1 MIKPKKII
9 VFLTFLVL
17 PFSYVQ
23 SQNSTDFTDI
33 NFLELNSSELDLILR
48 KASSQGYNQS
58 DLIKIAKSQGY
69 SEDDIK
75 KLEQKFNTSSELNRV
90 ASNASS
96 PVENT
101 RLRKEYNEEIKLI
114 RETTSNIYGYDIFKG
129 NGFLTFQSNFNM
141 PTPSDYI
148 LGPGDN
154 LFIDIFGE
162 SESYF
167 KGEISPDGSLIIENI
182 GPINLNGLTIE
193 KAKQK
198 LISKLGPIY
207 TGLSNNRTYLNL
219 TLGIPRSIRVNV
231 IGEVNLPGT
240 FSFSALNTAFN
251 AIYVAGGINE
261 NATLRNIKL
270 YRNNKLKQT
279 IDLYKYLNSGD
290 GSSNLRLENNDLILV
305 GPYENRV
312 EVIGSVK
319 NPGIFEVKDS
329 ETFSDLIGYFGG
341 FKERAYSKS
350 IKLTRVTDDQLM
362 IIDLDDNKF
371 DNFKTR
377 SGDIYEISE
386 VLNKFSNRVIVKGAV
401 NRPGEYSTDGN
412 LSVKELIFKSGG
424 LKSNVYDKMATIKR
438 TSYDYSTNIIS
449 FNLSDL
455 LNNKIDDIQLVKEDV
470 LTIFSIS
477 DLSEEKFVE
486 VSGQISKP
494 GVYPFSDKLGV
505 DELILLAG
513 GLTNNADSSRIE
525 ISRIYKSK
533 NLNSNKISE
542 VYYYDLDDDDKFQI
556 EPYDHI
562 VVRKNLNSNSQKY
575 INIEGEVAYP
585 GKYAISLK
593 NERISDVIRRAGGFK
608 NLAFLKGATLFR
620 LTESIESNSDNYKK
634 IESLKKLKDNLSS
647 NEDFLTESETLLIK
661 RLNQSIKNLDENQL
675 YSLKP
680 NSSVKNERIKE
691 IAKRNSIDTYL
702 PSSQYESIGIDL
714 LEIMNSNDS
723 KSDLLLKEGDI
734 IVIPK
739 KIETVKL
746 RGELLYP
753 NTIRYSL
760 NKSFKYYIDG
770 AGGFDSNAKKSDT
783 YVVYAN
789 GDVARTKKFL
799 FFNIYPKI
807 EAGSEIIVPKK
818 SPKSSLGVSQ
828 LLNYSTG
835 LAALILAISQ
845 IN

>member
-647 NEDFLTESETLLIK
+647 NEDFLTESEILLIK

>member
-9 VFLTFLVL
+9 VFLAFLVL
-17 PFSYVQ
+17 PFSFIL
-23 SQNSTDFTDI
+23 SQTSSDFTTI
-33 NFLELNSSELDLILR
+33 NFLELNSSEIDLILR
-48 KASSQGYNQS
+48 RASSQGYNQA
-58 DLIKIAKSQGY
+58 DLLKIVKSQGY

-75 KLEQKFNTSSELNRV
+75 KLKQKFETSSELIRV

-114 RETTSNIYGYDIFKG
+114 REKKSNIYGYDIFKG

-141 PTPSDYI
+141 PTPPDYI

-182 GPINLNGLTIE
+182 GPVILNGLTIK

-198 LISKLGPIY
+198 LISKLSPIY

-219 TLGIPRSIRVNV
+219 SLGIPRSIRVNV

-240 FSFSALNTAFN
+240 YSFSALNTAFN

-270 YRNNKLKQT
+270 FRDNKLIQT
-279 IDLYKYLNSGD
+279 IDLYRYLSTGD

-312 EVIGSVK
+312 EVKGSVK
-319 NPGIFEVKDS
+319 NPGIYEVKNF

-341 FKERAYSKS
+341 FKERAFMKS
-350 IKLTRVTDDQLM
+350 IKLTRVSNDQLM
-362 IIDLDDNKF
+362 IIDVNENEFND
-371 DNFKTR
+371 FKIR
-377 SGDIYEISE
+377 PGDIYEVSE
-386 VLNKFSNRVIVKGAV
+386 VLSKYSNRVIVKGAV
-401 NRPGEYSTDGN
+401 NRPGEYSVDEK
-412 LSVKELIFKSGG
+412 LSVKELISKSGG
-424 LKSNVYDKMATIKR
+424 LKPNVYYKTATIKR
-438 TSYDYSTNIIS
+438 TNNDYSTNLIS
-449 FNLSDL
+449 FNLSNL
-455 LNNKIDDIQLVKEDV
+455 LNNNIDDIQLIKEDV

-486 VSGQISKP
+486 ISGQVSKP
-494 GVYPFSDKLGV
+494 GVYPFSEKLGI

-513 GLTNNADSSRIE
+513 GLTNNADSNRIE
-525 ISRIYKSK
+525 ISRIYKS
-533 NLNSNKISE
+533 NDLNSNTISE
-542 VYYYDLDDDDKFQI
+542 IYYYDQDDENKFEIQ
-556 EPYDHI
+556 PYDHI
-562 VVRKNLNSNSQKY
+562 IIRKNLNSESQKY

-585 GKYAISLK
+585 GKYAISSK
-593 NERISDVIRRAGGFK
+593 NERISDILKRAGGFK

-620 LTESIESNSDNYKK
+620 LTESIKTNSDNYKK
-634 IESLKKLKDNLSS
+634 IQNLKKLKDNLSFS
-647 NEDFLTESETLLIK
+647 EDFLTESEKLLEK
-661 RLNQSIKNLDENQL
+661 RLDERIKNLDKNQMNT
-675 YSLKP
+675 SKP
-680 NSSVKNERIKE
+680 NSSVKTERIKE

-702 PSSQYESIGIDL
+702 SSSQYESIGIDL
-714 LEIMNSNDS
+714 LEIMNSDDS

-739 KIETVKL
+739 KLETVKL

-753 NTIRYSL
+753 NTVRHTD
-760 NKSFKYYIDG
+760 NKSFKYYLDG

-818 SPKSSLGVSQ
+818 TPKSSLGVSQ
-828 LLNYSTG
+828 LLSFSTG
-835 LAALILAISQ
+835 LATLILAITQ

>member
-1 MIKPKKII
+1 MNKSKKII
-9 VFLTFLVL
+9 VFFTFLLL
-17 PFSYVQ
+17 PFCQIQ
-23 SQNSTDFTDI
+23 SQNISDFQNV
-33 NFLELNSSELDLILR
+33 NFLELNSSELDLLLR

-75 KLEQKFNTSSELNRV
+75 KLKQKFDISSELNRV

-101 RLRKEYNEEIKLI
+101 RLRKEYNDEIKLV
-114 RETTSNIYGYDIFKG
+114 REKTSKIYGYDIFKG

-141 PTPSDYI
+141 PTPSDYV

-154 LFIDIFGE
+154 LFIDIYGE

-182 GPINLNGLTIE
+182 GPIILNGLTIE

-198 LISKLGPIY
+198 LISKLEPIY

-219 TLGIPRSIRVNV
+219 SLGIPRSIRVNV

-240 FSFSALNTAFN
+240 YSFSALNTAFN
-251 AIYVAGGINE
+251 AIYAAGGINE

-270 YRNNKLKQT
+270 FRDNKLIQT
-279 IDLYKYLNSGD
+279 IDLYQYLSTGD

-312 EVIGSVK
+312 EVKGSVK
-319 NPGIFEVKDS
+319 NPGIYEVKDF

-341 FKERAYSKS
+341 FKERAFMKS
-350 IKLTRVTDDQLM
+350 IKLTRVSNDQLM
-362 IIDLDDNKF
+362 IIDINENEF
-371 DNFKTR
+371 NNFKIR
-377 SGDIYEISE
+377 PGDIYEVSE
-386 VLNKFSNRVIVKGAV
+386 VLSKYSNRVIVKGAV
-401 NRPGEYSTDGN
+401 NRPGEYSINKN
-412 LSVKELIFKSGG
+412 LSVKELISKSGG
-424 LKSNVYDKMATIKR
+424 LKPNVYDKTATIKR
-438 TSYDYSTNIIS
+438 TNNDYSTNLIS
-449 FNLSDL
+449 FNLSNL
-455 LNNKIDDIQLVKEDV
+455 LNNNIDDIQLIKEDV

-486 VSGQISKP
+486 ISGQVSKP
-494 GVYPFSDKLGV
+494 GVYPFSEKLGI

-513 GLTNNADSSRIE
+513 GLTNNADSNRIE
-525 ISRIYKSK
+525 ISRIYKS
-533 NLNSNKISE
+533 NDLNSNTISE
-542 VYYYDLDDDDKFQI
+542 IYYYDQDDENKFEIQ
-556 EPYDHI
+556 PYDHI
-562 VVRKNLNSNSQKY
+562 IIRKNLNSESQKY

-585 GKYAISLK
+585 GKYAISSK
-593 NERISDVIRRAGGFK
+593 NERISDVLKRAGGFK

-620 LTESIESNSDNYKK
+620 LTESINSGSDNYKK
-634 IESLKKLKDNLSS
+634 IQNLEKLKDNLSS
-647 NEDFLTESETLLIK
+647 MEDFLTESEELLIK
-661 RLNQSIKNLDENQL
+661 RLDETIQNLDKNQQNT
-675 YSLKP
+675 SKLK
-680 NSSVKNERIKE
+680 SSAKTERIKE
-691 IAKRNSIDTYL
+691 IAKRNSIDYDL

-739 KIETVKL
+739 KLETVKL

-753 NTIRYSL
+753 NTIRYSV
-760 NKSFKYYIDG
+760 NKSFKYYLDG
-770 AGGFDSNAKKSDT
+770 SGGFDSNAKKSDT

-799 FFNIYPKI
+799 FFNMYPKI
-807 EAGSEIIVPKK
+807 EAGCEIIVPKK
-818 SPKSSLGVSQ
+818 TPKNSLGVSQ
-828 LLNYSTG
+828 LMNYTTG

-845 IN
+845 IK

>member
-1 MIKPKKII
+1 MIKPKKFILL
-9 VFLTFLVL
+9 LTFIVI
-17 PFSYVQ
+17 PFSFVQ
-23 SQNSTDFTDI
+23 SQNSSDYTTI
-33 NFLELNSSELDLILR
+33 NFLELNSSELELILR
-48 KASSQGYNQS
+48 KASSQGYNQA
-58 DLIKIAKSQGY
+58 DLLKIAKSQGY

-75 KLEQKFNTSSELNRV
+75 KLKQKFDTSSELKRV

-96 PVENT
+96 PIENT
-101 RLRKEYNEEIKLI
+101 RLRNEYNEEIKLV
-114 RETTSNIYGYDIFKG
+114 RQKKSNIYGYDIFKG

-141 PTPSDYI
+141 PTPADYV

-167 KGEISPDGSLIIENI
+167 KGEINPDGSLIIENI
-182 GPINLNGLTIE
+182 GPVILNGLTIK

-207 TGLSNNRTYLNL
+207 TGLLNNRTNLNL
-219 TLGIPRSIRVNV
+219 TLGIPRSIRINV
-231 IGEVNLPGT
+231 IGEVNIPGT
-240 FSFSALNTAFN
+240 YSLSALNTAFN
-251 AIYVAGGINE
+251 AIYAAGGINE

-279 IDLYKYLNSGD
+279 IDLYQYLKSGD

-305 GPYENRV
+305 GPYQNRV
-312 EVIGSVK
+312 EVRGSVK
-319 NPGIFEVKDS
+319 TPGIYEIKDS
-329 ETFSDLIGYFGG
+329 ETFSDLMGYFGG
-341 FKERAYSKS
+341 FKDRSYRKT
-350 IKLTRVTDDQLM
+350 IKLTRVSDDQLM
-362 IIDLDDNKF
+362 IINIDENDFDD
-371 DNFKTR
+371 FKIKY
-377 SGDIYEISE
+377 GDVFEVSE
-386 VLNKFSNRVIVKGAV
+386 VLNKFSNRVIVKGAI
-401 NRPGEYSTDGN
+401 NRPGEYSIDDNPT
-412 LSVKELIFKSGG
+412 VKTIILKSGG

-438 TSYDYSTNIIS
+438 TNDDYSTNLIS

-455 LNNKIDDIQLVKEDV
+455 LNNVIDDIKLNKEDV
-470 LTIFSIS
+470 LTIFSIN

-486 VSGQISKP
+486 ISGQINKP
-494 GVYPFSDKLGV
+494 GVYPFSEKLGV

-525 ISRIYKSK
+525 ISRMYKSK
-533 NLNSNKISE
+533 DLNSNKISE
-542 VYYYDLDDDDKFQI
+542 VYYHDLGDDKFLI
-556 EPYDHI
+556 KPYDH
-562 VVRKNLNSNSQKY
+562 VVIRKNLNSNSQKY

-585 GKYAISLK
+585 GKYAISFK
-593 NERISDVIRRAGGFK
+593 NERISDVIKRAGGFK
-608 NLAFLKGATLFR
+608 NLAFLRGATLFR
-620 LTESIESNSDNYKK
+620 LTEPTKSISDNNKK
-634 IESLKKLKDNLSS
+634 IQNLKNLKDNLSLS
-647 NEDFLTESETLLIK
+647 VDFLTESEKLLLK
-661 RLNQSIKNLDENQL
+661 RLDERIKNLDKNQL
-675 YSLKP
+675 NTSKP
-680 NSSVKNERIKE
+680 NSSVKTERIKE

-702 PSSQYESIGIDL
+702 SSSQYESIGIDL
-714 LEIMNSNDS
+714 QEIMNSDYS

-739 KIETVKL
+739 KLETVKL

-753 NTIRYSL
+753 NTVRHTD
-760 NKSFKYYIDG
+760 NKSFKYYLDG

-818 SPKSSLGVSQ
+818 TPKSSLGVSQ
-828 LLNYSTG
+828 LLSFSTG
-835 LAALILAISQ
+835 LATLILAITQ

>member
-9 VFLTFLVL
+9 VFLAFLIL
-17 PFSYVQ
+17 PFSNVQ
-23 SQNSTDFTDI
+23 SQNLTDFTSI
-33 NFLELNSSELDLILR
+33 NFLELNSSELDLLLR
-48 KASSQGYNQS
+48 KANSMGYNQS

-69 SEDDIK
+69 NEDDIK
-75 KLEQKFNTSSELNRV
+75 KLKQKFDTTSELKRV

-114 RETTSNIYGYDIFKG
+114 REKKSNIYGYDIFKG

-141 PTPSDYI
+141 PTPPDYI

-182 GPINLNGLTIE
+182 GPVILNGLSIK

-198 LISKLGPIY
+198 LISKLSPIY
-207 TGLSNNRTYLNL
+207 TGLLNNKTYLNL
-219 TLGIPRSIRVNV
+219 TLGIPRSIRVNI

-240 FSFSALNTAFN
+240 YSFSALNTAFN
-251 AIYVAGGINE
+251 AIYAAGGINE

-290 GSSNLRLENNDLILV
+290 GTSNLRLENNDLILV
-305 GPYENRV
+305 GPYQNRV
-312 EVIGSVK
+312 EVRGSVK
-319 NPGIFEVKDS
+319 TPGIYEIKDS

-341 FKERAYSKS
+341 FKDRSYRKS
-350 IKLTRVTDDQLM
+350 IKLTRVSDDQLM
-362 IIDLDDNKF
+362 IIDIDENEFDDFKIKYGDVF
-371 DNFKTR
+371 DV
-377 SGDIYEISE
+377 SE

-401 NRPGEYSTDGN
+401 NRPGEYSIDDN
-412 LSVKELIFKSGG
+412 LTVKKLILKSGG

-438 TSYDYSTNIIS
+438 TNYDYSTNLIS

-455 LNNKIDDIQLVKEDV
+455 LNNTIDDIKLIKEDV
-470 LTIFSIS
+470 LTIFSVN

-486 VSGQISKP
+486 ISGEVINP
-494 GVYPFSDKLGV
+494 GVYPFSEKLGV

-525 ISRIYKSK
+525 ISRIHKSK
-533 NLNSNKISE
+533 DLNSNKISE
-542 VYYYDLDDDDKFQI
+542 VYYHNLGDDKFITQ
-556 EPYDHI
+556 PYDH
-562 VVRKNLNSNSQKY
+562 VVIRKNLNSNSQKY

-585 GKYAISLK
+585 GKYVISFK
-593 NERISDVIRRAGGFK
+593 NERISDVIKRAGGFK

-620 LTESIESNSDNYKK
+620 LTESIKTNSDNYKK
-634 IESLKKLKDNLSS
+634 IQNLKKLKDNLSFS
-647 NEDFLTESETLLIK
+647 EDFLTESEKLLEK
-661 RLNQSIKNLDENQL
+661 KLDERIKNLDKNQMNT
-675 YSLKP
+675 SKP
-680 NSSVKNERIKE
+680 NSSVKTERIKE

-702 PSSQYESIGIDL
+702 SSSQYESIGIDL

-734 IVIPK
+734 IIIPK
-739 KIETVKL
+739 KLETVKL

-753 NTIRYSL
+753 NTVRYSD
-760 NKSFKYYIDG
+760 NKSFKYYLDG

-807 EAGSEIIVPKK
+807 QPGSEIIVPKK
-818 SPKSSLGVSQ
+818 SLKNSLGLSQ

-835 LAALILAISQ
+835 LATLILAISQ